1 MHDSNNLPRP
11 IEQGTSERLRE
22 GLGRESCEGPQDGIQ
37 SATSAHMDD
46 DTSLIA
52 NIGGPLSLRH
62 RLQLPFFGLWAYVLE
77 KTIARDIQLR
87 KFGSSRDQ
95 NEH

>member
-11 IEQGTSERLRE
+11 IEQGTSGRLRE
-22 GLGRESCEGPQDGIQ
+22 GLGHEPTQGQQDGIQ
-37 SATSAHMDD
+37 SATSAHTDD

-62 RLQLPFFGLWAYVLE
+62 RLQLPFFGLLAYVLE
-77 KTIARDIQLR
+77 KFIARDIQLR
-87 KFGSSRDQ
+87 KFGSSRD
-95 NEH
+95 